1 MNTKEEIIEICKKY
15 RIENYSINEDMSINV
30 NESLRLSR
38 LSLTA
43 LPLDIRY
50 IKGNLYLENMW
61 WEGANLISDWAIFN
75 KVERIDGDLDV
86 RFNLFNTFYD
96 MPVDRVGGKIE
107 FTKNEAHQTTTNNM
121 HYLWILFEDISKVNL
136 FNSMGIL
143 KEEENRI
150 FIHNPPLYEWVVY
163 YSKLK
168 EFLDEIGKPEP
179 TPYQLKKIR
188 EFYTVIKDRKKR
200 EPKSVSR

>member
-143 KEEENRI
+143 GEHK
-150 FIHNPPLYEWVVY
+150 
-163 YSKLK
+163 
-168 EFLDEIGKPEP
+168 
-179 TPYQLKKIR
+179 
-188 EFYTVIKDRKKR
+188 
-200 EPKSVSR
+200 